1 MTLEEI
7 RSVIEND
14 LKIDRF
20 NLVDES
26 ARTPNLFSK
35 YLNIYIEEKLKL
47 RTYKRKYYA
56 LYKQRREYYMGTA
69 EDDKYISEPFDRKV
83 LRQDVD
89 IFLDADGKLQDL
101 QDRLVFQEAVVEIL
115 ERTLKEINQ
124 RTYTIR
130 NMQDMLKLE
139 AGM

>member
-47 RTYKRKYYA
+47 RTYKRKYYT

-69 EDDKYISEPFDRKV
+69 EDDKYISV
-83 LRQDVD
+83 
-89 IFLDADGKLQDL
+89 
-101 QDRLVFQEAVVEIL
+101 
-115 ERTLKEINQ
+115 
-124 RTYTIR
+124 
-130 NMQDMLKLE
+130 
-139 AGM
+139 